1 MADTRTTTIAVPPEL
16 LVYAFRY
23 ALGRRTYSVADVA
36 QALREHHTALTPQT
50 RRQIADEIRD
60 AIRAGRAGSI
70 TDADEWDA
78 VAAFLEEDRDA

>member
-1 MADTRTTTIAVPPEL
+1 VADTVHAITVAPEL

-23 ALGRRTYSVADVA
+23 ALGRRTYAVADVT
-36 QALREHHTALTPQT
+36 QALREHHAKLTPQT

-60 AIRAGRAGSI
+60 AVRAGHAGSI

-78 VAAFLEEDRDA
+78 VACFLEEGRDA

>member
-1 MADTRTTTIAVPPEL
+1 MADTVTVAPEL

-23 ALGRRTYSVADVA
+23 ALGRQTYAVPDVT
-36 QALREHHTALTPQT
+36 QALRQHHTALTPQT

-78 VAAFLEEDRDA
+78 VATFLEEGRDA